1 MVDLALVVEGR
12 GMRASPRFA
21 DHLQPGPIPAFHPQ
35 PEGEFGVE
43 LARYRLGVDIGGTF
57 TDLVLLGP
65 EGRALALKVASTPR
79 DYGIAIVEG
88 IRRLLASA
96 EIGSDQLAEIVHAT
110 TVVTNTVL
118 EGKGARTAFVA
129 TRGFRDLLGMR
140 RLRIPVM
147 YDLRY
152 CKPPPLVPRARCF
165 EAPGRFGPDGA
176 EWETPDPAALAQLA
190 EEVASSDPQSVAI
203 CLMHAYADD
212 RHERAVEAAL
222 RARLG
227 ETVTILRSSAVL
239 PEIREYERAS
249 TTVVSAYVAP
259 AVGSYLAGLGSRL
272 TAAEIDAPL
281 TLVQSNGGAMSPTAA
296 LARPALLL
304 ESGPAAGVIAC
315 ARAAALAGI
324 RDAVSFDMGGTTA
337 KAALI
342 EDARPARSAEYEV
355 GGGINLSSAL
365 VRGGGYAVRLPII
378 DVSEIGAGGGSL
390 VTLGPAGTL
399 TVGPESAG
407 ADPGPACYG
416 RGGQAPTFT
425 DAMVVLGYLNPDR
438 IAGGEVTVHRDLAA
452 RALTE
457 RIAGPLGKPLVEIA
471 HGILSV
477 AAATMT
483 RAVKAVTTH
492 RGRDPRDFAL
502 FAFGGNGP
510 LAATA
515 IAEEL
520 GIRRILVPPGPGV
533 FSAFGLPLSDL
544 EHEMARSVMLPCVA
558 ASEPVLAS
566 VLASL
571 EEEALAGL
579 VADGADPSSARIE
592 RVAELRFAGQAFE
605 LGVPLASGAVEA
617 TALARDFVAEHR
629 QTYGHGSEKDPV
641 QVVALRLR
649 ARVARGHPGPIRW
662 AAARTAP
669 DRRRQVYFGPV
680 HGDCLTPVIGRADL
694 DLDWRS
700 APLIVE
706 EDDATTVVPPG
717 WRARRDPQDNI
728 ELRKDPGD
736 DR

>member
-1 MVDLALVVEGR
+1 MSA
-12 GMRASPRFA
+12 
-21 DHLQPGPIPAFHPQ
+21 PGPIPAFHPEPQ
-35 PEGEFGVE
+35 RGQAVD
-43 LARYRLGVDIGGTF
+43 LANYRLGVDIGGTF

-65 EGRALALKVASTPR
+65 EGQATALKVPSTPR

-88 IRRLLASA
+88 IRRLLDLAGIDSA
-96 EIGSDQLAEIVHAT
+96 RLAEIVHAT

-129 TRGFRDLLGMR
+129 TRGFRDLLAMR

-152 CKPPPLVPRARCF
+152 RKPPPLVPRARCF
-165 EAPGRFGPDGA
+165 EAPGRLGPDGS
-176 EWETPDPAALAQLA
+176 EWEAQDPRALARLA
-190 EEVASSDPQSVAI
+190 EEVAASEPEAVAI
-203 CLMHAYADD
+203 CLLHAYADD

-222 RARLG
+222 RDRLG
-227 ETVTILRSSAVL
+227 ERATILRSSAVL

-249 TTVVSAYVAP
+249 TTAVSAYVAP
-259 AVGSYLAGLGSRL
+259 AVRGYLAGLGSRL
-272 TAAEIDAPL
+272 AAAGIAAPL
-281 TLVQSNGGAMSPTAA
+281 TLVQSNGGAMSPAAA

-315 ARAAALAGI
+315 SRAAALSGV
-324 RDAVSFDMGGTTA
+324 RDAISFDMGGTTA

-342 EDARPARSAEYEV
+342 ENARPARSAEYEV
-355 GGGINLSSAL
+355 GSGINLSSAL

-378 DVSEIGAGGGSL
+378 DVSEIGAGGGS
-390 VTLGPAGTL
+390 VVRLGPAGTL

-416 RGGQAPTFT
+416 RGGTAPTFT
-425 DAMVVLGYLNPDR
+425 DAMVVLGYLNPER
-438 IAGGEVTVHRDLAA
+438 IAGGEVAVHPDLAA
-452 RALTE
+452 RALHDH
-457 RIAGPLGKPLVEIA
+457 IARPLGRPLREVA

-502 FAFGGNGP
+502 IAFGGNGP
-510 LAATA
+510 LAAA
-515 IAEEL
+515 ALADEL

-544 EHEMARSVMLPCVA
+544 EHELSRSVMLPCTDA
-558 ASEPVLAS
+558 AEPALAAG
-566 VLASL
+566 LAAL
-571 EEEALAGL
+571 EAEALAGL
-579 VADGADPSSARIE
+579 AADGVDPGAARIE
-592 RVAELRFAGQAFE
+592 RIAELRFAGQAFE
-605 LGVPLASGAVEA
+605 LGVPVAPGPVSAAV
-617 TALARDFVAEHR
+617 LARDFVAEHR
-629 QTYGHGSEKDPV
+629 QTYGHGSEGDPV

-649 ARVARGHPGPIRW
+649 ARVPRGHAGAIRW
-662 AAARTAP
+662 RAVRAVP
-669 DRRRQVYFGPV
+669 GGRRAVFFGPALGS
-680 HGDCLTPVIGRADL
+680 HPTPVIGRTDL
-694 DLDWRS
+694 GPAWQ
-700 APLIVE
+700 AGPAIVE

-717 WRARRDPQDNI
+717 WRVRRDPQDNL
-728 ELRKDPGD
+728 ELGKEAPD